1 MDPSQPGPSNPQ
13 AYAVPDLNLASRPT
27 RQRRKPSHLQGYNAS
42 GFPVSSSGPR
52 PTKVKLNFSKKGVVG
67 GRYSSFLG
75 HYDREI
81 DSDEEELEMEEHFV
95 LRLPGEKEADELRA
109 LLKGKGAG
117 GKKKFGSKAAGQT
130 KEGGVEESVEGVWFK
145 FKGAFS
151 LLL

>member
-13 AYAVPDLNLASRPT
+13 AYAIPDLNLASRPT

-95 LRLPGEKEADELRA
+95 LRLPGEKEADELRT

-117 GKKKFGSKAAGQT
+117 GKKKFGSKAAGQN

-145 FKGAFS
+145 FKGPSS